1 MGKNGRRL
9 VSRYVFIFGITALAG
24 AGSFF
29 LVYWKLGGSLGFIA
43 KQAETPIIQ
52 TTKRPM
58 VRGASRGIC
67 DDGFR
72 YFRNSQFSLC
82 YPERL
87 VDIVEKQSPEQTH
100 IIFTEGDEK
109 LTVWLNVAKD
119 WGPHVCNSETD
130 VAVAS
135 HSAIRT
141 VFRTD
146 TTSGC
151 GRIHGFATLIT
162 TGGKL
167 PLMVRLSKTTG
178 SYSSSSEYLSIEQS
192 LRLYYLD
199 K

>member
-1 MGKNGRRL
+1 MGTTGRRL
-9 VSRYVFIFGITALAG
+9 ASSYIFIFGITALAA

-29 LVYWKLGGSLGFIA
+29 LVYWKLGGSLGFITR
-43 KQAETPIIQ
+43 QSETPIIQ
-52 TTKRPM
+52 TPKQPM
-58 VRGASRGIC
+58 VKGASRGIC
-67 DDGFR
+67 GDGFR
-72 YFRNSQFSLC
+72 YFRNSQLALC

-109 LTVWLNVAKD
+109 LTVGLNVAKD

-130 VAVAS
+130 VTVAS

-141 VFRTD
+141 IFHTD
-146 TTSGC
+146 ISSGC
-151 GRIHGFATLIT
+151 GRIYGFSTLIN
-162 TGGKL
+162 TGAPL
-167 PLMVRLSKTTG
+167 PSVVRLSKTTG
-178 SYSSSSEYLSIEQS
+178 SYQSSSEYLSIEQS